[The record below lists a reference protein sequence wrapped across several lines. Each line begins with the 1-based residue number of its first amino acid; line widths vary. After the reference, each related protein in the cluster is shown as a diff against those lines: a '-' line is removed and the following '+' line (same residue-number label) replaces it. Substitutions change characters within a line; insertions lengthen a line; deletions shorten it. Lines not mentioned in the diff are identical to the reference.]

1 MFISTEKCSDAF
13 IGKRESFK
21 HHREISD
28 EFLSPG
34 RFKRFSLWYLPEEK
48 MIINKEKIQDVEVV
62 KIGEKLKPG
71 FAGPRKLAIYEARVK
86 QGQKTLKKKSEDL
99 NELLAWIQKK
109 KAA

>member
-1 MFISTEKCSDAF
+1 M
-13 IGKRESFK
+13 SFYPPVDSK
-21 HHREISD
+21 D
-28 EFLSPG
+28 FLCG
-34 RFKRFSLWYLPEEK
+34 TYRKKK